1 MPFNDYYAII
11 ISFLPIQLLS
21 IYKTIVFIDDY
32 TDKI

>member
-21 IYKTIVFIDDY
+21 IYKTIVSLTIY
-32 TDKI
+32 DKI